1 MKRSDISNLTP
12 EQCAD
17 ELTLMKVKKL
27 LQKARK
33 AQQKADTSL
42 SEVFQALD
50 DMCIDLDVPSD
61 AENAETLEEAVN
73 CYAHY
78 GEFGLKGLM
87 KEIREQYT
95 KQTDC

>member
-17 ELTLMKVKKL
+17 ELTLMEIKKI

-33 AQQKADTSL
+33 AQQKADATL
-42 SEVFQALD
+42 TEVFQALE

-61 AENAETLEEAVN
+61 AENADTLEEAVS
-73 CYAHY
+73 CYVHY

-87 KEIREQYT
+87 KEIREQYS
-95 KQTDC
+95 K